1 MPQHNISLP
10 PALKSWVDDR
20 VGEGH
25 FSSASDYVR
34 DLIRREAQKADAL
47 AELQGALDKGLA
59 SGVDAR
65 EPEQIFSDIRA
76 KYAAV
81 VRG

>member
-1 MPQHNISLP
+1 MPQLNISLP
-10 PALKSWVDDR
+10 TALKSWVDDR

-47 AELQGALDKGLA
+47 AELQAALDKGLG
-59 SGVDAR
+59 SGIDAR
-65 EPEQIFSDIRA
+65 EPARIFSDIRA

-81 VRG
+81 RG